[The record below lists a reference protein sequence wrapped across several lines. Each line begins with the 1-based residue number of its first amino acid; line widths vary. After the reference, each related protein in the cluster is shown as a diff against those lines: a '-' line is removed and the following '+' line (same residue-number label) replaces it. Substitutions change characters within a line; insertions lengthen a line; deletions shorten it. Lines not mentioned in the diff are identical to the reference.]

1 MPHGIP
7 QRLTRGAQL
16 QGEETPLTR
25 GAGMSAREGKR
36 KGEEKKW
43 AELSQAAQG
52 LEEAQF
58 DMEAR

>member
-1 MPHGIP
+1 
-7 QRLTRGAQL
+7 L

>member
-1 MPHGIP
+1 M
-7 QRLTRGAQL
+7 

-25 GAGMSAREGKR
+25 GAGMLAREGKR

-52 LEEAQF
+52 QEEAQF
-58 DMEAR
+58 DMEAC

>member
-7 QRLTRGAQL
+7 QRLIRGAQL

-43 AELSQAAQG
+43 AELSQEAQG
-52 LEEAQF
+52 QEEAQF
-58 DMEAR
+58 NMEAR